1 MEPTVSA
8 IVLAAGLSSRMGRVK
23 QLLLLARKPVI
34 RHCLD
39 ALLDSGIRD
48 ILVVIGPQHEEIVKR
63 LQGLPVR
70 IAVNET
76 PNSEMA
82 DSLRIGLRAL
92 GLAQTGVLVCL
103 SDHPLVSA
111 MTIRALADAYRDS
124 PDRII
129 IPVYGGR
136 RGHPA
141 LFPIAMISDIFSGM
155 TLRDIVQNNSRS
167 VLTINV
173 DDEGVLLDLDTEED
187 YRAMQKKFM
196 PHAS

>member
-1 MEPTVSA
+1 
-8 IVLAAGLSSRMGRVK
+8 MGRVK

-187 YRAMQKKFM
+187 YRTMQNKVM
-196 PHAS
+196 PHVS

>member
-1 MEPTVSA
+1 
-8 IVLAAGLSSRMGRVK
+8 VLAAGLSSRMGRTK
-23 QLLLLARKPVI
+23 QLLLLDSKPVI

-48 ILVVIGPQHEEIVKR
+48 ILVVIGPQHGEIVKR

-70 IAVNET
+70 IAVNEI
-76 PNSEMA
+76 PDSEMA
-82 DSLRIGLRAL
+82 DSIRTGLRAL

-103 SDHPLVSA
+103 SDHPLVSP

-155 TLRDIVQNNSRS
+155 TLRDIVQNKSRS

-187 YRAMQKKFM
+187 YRTMQNKVM
-196 PHAS
+196 PHVS

>member
-8 IVLAAGLSSRMGRVK
+8 LVLAAGLSSRMGRTK
-23 QLLLLARKPVI
+23 QLLLLDGKPVI
-34 RHCLD
+34 THCLD

-48 ILVVIGPQHEEIVKR
+48 ILVVVGPQHGEIVER
-63 LQGLPVR
+63 LPGVPVR

-76 PNSEMA
+76 PKCEMA
-82 DSLRIGLRAL
+82 ESIRTGLRAL
-92 GLAQTGVLVCL
+92 GIVKPGILVCL

-111 MTIRALADAYRDS
+111 TTIRTLTDAFCNN

-129 IPVYGGR
+129 IPVHGGR
-136 RGHPA
+136 RGHPTI
-141 LFPIAMISDIFSGM
+141 FPTTVINDIFSGM
-155 TLRDIVQNNSRS
+155 TLRDIVQNNSRR

-187 YRAMQKKFM
+187 YKTMKSKFM
-196 PHAS
+196 PHVS

>member
-1 MEPTVSA
+1 
-8 IVLAAGLSSRMGRVK
+8 MGRTK

-63 LQGLPVR
+63 LRGLPVR

-82 DSLRIGLRAL
+82 DSLRAGLRAL

-111 MTIRALADAYRDS
+111 MTIRAVTDAHRDS

-141 LFPIAMISDIFSGM
+141 LFPTTMISDIFSGM

-167 VLTINV
+167 VRTINV
-173 DDEGVLLDLDTEED
+173 DDEGVLLDLDTQED

-196 PHAS
+196 PHVS